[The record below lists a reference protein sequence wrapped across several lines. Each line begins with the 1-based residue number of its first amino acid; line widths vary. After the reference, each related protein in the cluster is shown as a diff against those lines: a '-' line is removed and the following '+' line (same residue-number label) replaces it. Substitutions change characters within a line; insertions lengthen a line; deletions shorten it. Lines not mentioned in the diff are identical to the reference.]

1 MLRHKKNVFL
11 KKSINQLQDMQSVV
25 WQEIEQLYQ
34 EFQKLGISEAV
45 DYEKYYLYSL
55 IAHSTAIEGSTLT
68 EVETQILFDEG
79 LTAKGKPLVYHLM
92 NEDLKKAFELA
103 KTDSV
108 SLIPITSA
116 FLQKLNATLM
126 RTTGSV
132 HNVMGGSFDSSKGDF
147 RLCGVTAGIGGWSY
161 MNYQKVPAK
170 VDELCALLQEKQKT
184 VGTLREQY
192 ELSFNAHLNLVT
204 IHPWVDGNGRTAR
217 LLMNYIQFCYNLFPT
232 KIFKEDRE
240 EYILSLR
247 QSQEEEN
254 NRYFLDFMFGQLK
267 KSLLLEIEKF
277 NSSRKKGFSFM
288 F

>member
-1 MLRHKKNVFL
+1 ME
-11 KKSINQLQDMQSVV
+11 QGV

-34 EFQKLGISEAV
+34 KFQQLGISEAV

-55 IAHSTAIEGSTLT
+55 ITHSTAIEGSTLT
-68 EVETQILFDEG
+68 EAEAQMLFDEG

-92 NEDLKKAFELA
+92 NEDLKKAYEFA
-103 KTDSV
+103 KEEAKCKK
-108 SLIPITSA
+108 PINSA
-116 FLQKLNATLM
+116 LLQKLNSTLM
-126 RTTGSV
+126 RTTGSIY
-132 HNVMGGSFDSSKGDF
+132 NVMGGSFDSSKGEF
-147 RLCGVTAGIGGWSY
+147 RLCGVTAGIGGRSY
-161 MNYQKVPAK
+161 MSYQKVPAK

-184 VGTLREQY
+184 VGTFREQY

-240 EYILSLR
+240 EYISALR
-247 QSQEEEN
+247 LSQEDEVN
-254 NRYFLDFMFGQLK
+254 QPFLDFMAGQLK
-267 KSLLLEIEKF
+267 KSLSSEIERF
-277 NSSRKKGFSFM
+277 NTSQKKIFSFM

>member
-1 MLRHKKNVFL
+1 ME
-11 KKSINQLQDMQSVV
+11 QGV

-34 EFQKLGISEAV
+34 KFQQLGISEAV

-68 EVETQILFDEG
+68 EAEAQMLFDEG

-92 NEDLKKAFELA
+92 NEDLKKAYELA
-103 KTDSV
+103 KTASD
-108 SLIPITSA
+108 SLIPITSD

-126 RTTGSV
+126 RTTGSI
-132 HNVMGGSFDSSKGDF
+132 HNVMGGSFDSSKGEF
-147 RLCGVTAGIGGWSY
+147 RLCGVTAGVGGRSY
-161 MNYQKVPAK
+161 MSYQKVPAK
-170 VDELCALLQEKQKT
+170 VDELCVLLQEKQKT
-184 VGTLREQY
+184 VGTFQEQY

-240 EYILSLR
+240 EYISALQ
-247 QSQEEEN
+247 QSQEEEVN
-254 NRYFLDFMFGQLK
+254 QPFLDFMVGQLK
-267 KSLLLEIEKF
+267 KSLSLEIEKF
-277 NSSRKKGFSFM
+277 NASQKKGFGFL

>member
-1 MLRHKKNVFL
+1 ME
-11 KKSINQLQDMQSVV
+11 QDV

-34 EFQKLGISEAV
+34 KFRQLGISEAV

-68 EVETQILFDEG
+68 EAEAQMLFDEG

-92 NEDLKKAFELA
+92 NEDLKKAYELA
-103 KTDSV
+103 KEEAKRKE
-108 SLIPITSA
+108 PITSP
-116 FLQKLNATLM
+116 FLQRLNATLM
-126 RTTGSV
+126 RTTGSI
-132 HNVMGGSFDSSKGDF
+132 HNVMGGSFDSSKGEF
-147 RLCGVTAGIGGWSY
+147 RLCGVTAGVGGRSY
-161 MNYQKVPAK
+161 MSCQKVPAK

-184 VGTLREQY
+184 VGTFREQY

-204 IHPWVDGNGRTAR
+204 IHPWIDGNGRTAR

-240 EYILSLR
+240 EYISALR
-247 QSQEEEN
+247 QSQEEETN
-254 NRYFLDFMFGQLK
+254 QSFLGFMAGQLK
-267 KSLLLEIEKF
+267 KSLSLEIERFKT
-277 NSSRKKGFSFM
+277 SQKKGFSFM